1 MLNKLPMN
9 PENVDTE
16 FDGGDTGCGELLLDL
31 LLFVKRQPPG
41 SVVKVL
47 ARDPGA
53 PREMPAWCR
62 MTGHSLLAAEHPSY
76 FIRTKSKE
84 TGG

>member
-1 MLNKLPMN
+1 MN
-9 PENVDTE
+9 QPIPDSE

-31 LLFVKRQPPG
+31 MLFVKRQRPG

-62 MTGHSLLAAEHPSY
+62 MTGHLLLTAEHPCY
-76 FIRTKSKE
+76 FIQTKSIE
-84 TGG
+84 TGS